1 MEVSRPAS
9 PMGAGCRQLLPL
21 PCLLQDSH
29 LCSWR
34 RLFPPVPGGPQL
46 PRGVWESR
54 VNSVRSLPR
63 RQSGENWREV
73 SGPAVG
79 QRGSTGELHT
89 LSEPPAFWFRNRD
102 SFPPRLPPTPKDGE
116 IGLGVESR
124 WGTCKHRCAC

>member
-9 PMGAGCRQLLPL
+9 PMGAGRRQLLPL

-54 VNSVRSLPR
+54 VNSVRSLPH
-63 RQSGENWREV
+63 RQSGENWRGF
-73 SGPAVG
+73 GPCC
-79 QRGSTGELHT
+79 R
-89 LSEPPAFWFRNRD
+89 PA
-102 SFPPRLPPTPKDGE
+102 
-116 IGLGVESR
+116 GVH
-124 WGTCKHRCAC
+124 WGAPHSL